1 MRTWRLHFAFVAI
14 GVGLLAAACS
24 DPAPTSTPIPDPTS
38 TPTLASAV
46 TPTPAS
52 ASTPTLAPAATP
64 TPAPASTPTLAP
76 TSTPTPAS
84 SIEELTP
91 ILGTTVLRIGTQ
103 RVAFLLE
110 SATALVSAPEA
121 SVRTTFLD
129 GDAQS
134 ESTTAVFDLWPFGT
148 RGSYVTDLTFPQVGR
163 WRLDIAVDDA
173 SVVGEAELLVE
184 VEETSIV
191 RDIGQIALFSNT
203 KTVETVQGDL
213 TKLTSD
219 YRPDAEL
226 YELSIAESIFSG
238 RPSVVVFASP
248 AFCTT
253 PTCGPQVQTL
263 SELKDSNPDAADYI
277 HVEIYDNPHEI
288 QGDLSRGVLSP
299 VLAEWGVD
307 QVPHY
312 RNESWTF
319 VIGADGRIDSRFEGY
334 VSLAELESALAA
346 VLSEA

>member
-1 MRTWRLHFAFVAI
+1 MRTWRLQFALVAI

-24 DPAPTSTPIPDPTS
+24 GPAPTSTPIPDPT
-38 TPTLASAV
+38 
-46 TPTPAS
+46 
-52 ASTPTLAPAATP
+52 ATP
-64 TPAPASTPTLAP
+64 TPAPAGTPTPAPAGTPTPAPADTPTLAP
-76 TSTPTPAS
+76 ADTPTPAPVSTPTPAS
-84 SIEELTP
+84 SVEELTP
-91 ILGTTVLRIGTQ
+91 ILGTTVLRTGTQ

-121 SVRTTFLD
+121 SVRTTFLG

-134 ESTTAVFDLWPFGT
+134 ESTTAAFDLWPFGT
-148 RGSYVTDLTFPQVGR
+148 RGSYVTELTFPQAGR
-163 WRLDIAVDDA
+163 WRLDIAVDDP
-173 SVVGEAELLVE
+173 SVVGEAELVAE
-184 VEETSIV
+184 VAETSIV

-203 KTVETVQGDL
+203 KTVDTVKGDL
-213 TKLTSD
+213 TQLTSD
-219 YRPDAEL
+219 YRPDADL

-288 QGDLSRGVLSP
+288 QGDLTRGALSP
-299 VLAEWGVD
+299 VLAEWGID

-319 VIGADGRIDSRFEGY
+319 VISADGHIDSRFEGY
-334 VSLAELESALAA
+334 VSLAELESALATVSA
-346 VLSEA
+346 S

>member
-1 MRTWRLHFAFVAI
+1 MRTWRLQFAFVAI
-14 GVGLLAAACS
+14 GIGLLAMACS
-24 DPAPTSTPIPDPTS
+24 GPAPTSTPTPDPTS
-38 TPTLASAV
+38 TPTPAPAV
-46 TPTPAS
+46 TPTP
-52 ASTPTLAPAATP
+52 APAATP
-64 TPAPASTPTLAP
+64 TPALAATPTLPPA
-76 TSTPTPAS
+76 STPTPAS
-84 SIEELTP
+84 SVEELTP
-91 ILGTTVLRIGTQ
+91 ILGTTVLRTGAQ

-121 SVRTTFLD
+121 SVRTMFLD
-129 GDAQS
+129 GDAES
-134 ESTTAVFDLWPFGT
+134 ESTTAAFDLWPFGT
-148 RGSYVTDLTFPQVGR
+148 RGSYVTELTFPQAGR
-163 WRLDIAVDDA
+163 WRLNIAVDDA
-173 SVVGEAELLVE
+173 SVVGEAELVVE

-203 KTVETVQGDL
+203 KTLDTVQGDL

-263 SELKDSNPDAADYI
+263 SELKDGTPDAADYI

-299 VLAEWGVD
+299 VLADWGID

-319 VIGADGRIDSRFEGY
+319 VIGADGRIASRFEGY
-334 VSLAELESALAA
+334 VSRAELESALAA
-346 VLSEA
+346 VSAS